1 MKYAYFDYDEQPG
14 LKRWNRALITNGE
27 PLISIIT
34 PFYNEGKDFEQTYN
48 CVMNQTF
55 PWFEWIIM
63 DDGSTDEKSLQILE
77 ELSRKDPRVKV
88 YHQFNSGPSKARNEA
103 IMKACTDYIFPLDA
117 DDLVEPTC
125 LEYEYWALQF
135 NKDASW
141 AFSDSC
147 GFQGQEYIW
156 NPKFVPEKMKKS
168 NLLSITALIRK
179 EDAIAVGNYRDE
191 KFYFNEDWHFW
202 LKLMSEG
209 KFPVQLQGEV
219 LFWYRRSQTG
229 VLSAVKSDKDSITRN
244 EKIILEQAEYVI
256 KPEKPVIYPASVY
269 NAYKSISSSNW
280 NRKIFA
286 KHNKIHIMCLFPW
299 LNMGGADKFNLD
311 LLEGLDRTCYEI
323 TIITTVKAENEWIQK
338 FRRITPDIF
347 NLPNF
352 LSPDNY
358 PEFIDYIIKS
368 REIDLIF
375 QSNSLDGYYLLPWIR
390 QKYPRIAIV
399 DYVHMEEWY
408 WRNGGYAR
416 DSSVLQSIVEH
427 TYICNNASKN
437 VMIHQMG
444 KKPELIDTVHIGI
457 DEKYFDPRKIRP
469 GLLYRELNIE
479 QNRPIVLFICR
490 LNPQKRPFL
499 MLKIAEKVKQK
510 IEDVAFVVIGDGP
523 QGDEMQDKVESMN
536 LEGNVYFLGAK
547 DEVRPYYRDA
557 KVTLVC
563 SMKEGLSL
571 TAYESCAM
579 GTPVI
584 TADVGGQSDL
594 IDENVGALIPCM
606 QDEEKD
612 FDSREF
618 PMDEINAYVDAVV
631 DLLSDREKW
640 KKLSV
645 NCRRR
650 IEEGFTI
657 NNMICKMDSEFK
669 RIVKSPEMLAERMHI
684 SEVLQLLG
692 NLPGEL
698 YTLHIDVEAKPVP
711 KTCNYI
717 RSKLRIGNDEVSA
730 RLEECEK
737 VLERHEE
744 VVCRHEEVVCRHE
757 EVVCRHEEVVCR
769 HEESINHQ
777 WGVQKWHEERL
788 QRLENNMFR
797 RIVKKITQLL
807 H

>member
-1 MKYAYFDYDEQPG
+1 MKYEYFDYDIQPG
-14 LKRWNRALITNGE
+14 LKRWNRKLVTDSK

-34 PFYNEGKDFEQTYN
+34 PFYNEGKDFGQTYN
-48 CVMNQTF
+48 CVIDQTF

-63 DDGSTDEKSLQILE
+63 DDGSTDEESLQVLD
-77 ELSRKDPRVKV
+77 ELAMTDRRIKV
-88 YHQFNSGPSKARNEA
+88 YHQANGGPSKARNEA
-103 IMKACTDYIFPLDA
+103 IAKASTDYIFPLDA
-117 DDLVEPTC
+117 DDLIEPTC

-156 NPKFVPEKMKKS
+156 NPKFVPEKMKKN

-202 LKLMSEG
+202 LKMMEKG
-209 KFPVQLQGEV
+209 KFPVQLQGEI
-219 LFWYRRSQTG
+219 LFWYRRSHTG
-229 VLSAVKSDKDSITRN
+229 VLSAVERGKESIERN
-244 EKIILEQAEYVI
+244 EKIISEQAAFVI
-256 KPEKPVIYPASVY
+256 NPEDPVIYPTDSY
-269 NAYKSISSSNW
+269 NAYKGIKGSDW
-280 NRKIFA
+280 EKKVYK
-286 KHNKIHIMCLFPW
+286 KHEKIHILCLFPW
-299 LNMGGADKFNLD
+299 LTMGGADKFNLD
-311 LLEGLDRTCYEI
+311 LLEGLDKNRYEI
-323 TIITTVKAENEWIQK
+323 SIITTTKSENNWIQR
-338 FRRITPDIF
+338 FRKVTPEIF

-352 LSPDNY
+352 LSPENY

-390 QKYPRIAIV
+390 QRHPEVAIV

-408 WRNGGYAR
+408 WRNGGYSR
-416 DSSVLQSIVEH
+416 DSSIFQNVIEH
-427 TYICNNASKN
+427 TYICNNASRN
-437 VMIHQMG
+437 VMIQHMG
-444 KKPELIDTVHIGI
+444 KKPELVDTVHIGI
-457 DEKYFDPRKIRP
+457 DETYFNPDRIKAGI
-469 GLLYRELNIE
+469 LYKELNID
-479 QNRPIVLFICR
+479 QSRPIVLFICR

-499 MLKIAEKVKQK
+499 MLKIADRVRQQ

-523 QGDEMQDKVESMN
+523 QGEEMQEKVESMN
-536 LEGNVYFLGAK
+536 LDGTVYFLGAK

-579 GTPVI
+579 GVPVI

-594 IDENVGALIPCM
+594 IDETVGVLIPCL

-618 PMDEINAYVDAVV
+618 PQAEIKAYTDAIIEIIKNK
-631 DLLSDREKW
+631 EKW
-640 KKLSV
+640 EKLSK
-645 NCRRR
+645 NCRKRV
-650 IEEGFTI
+650 EEGFTI
-657 NNMICKMDSEFK
+657 NNMICKMNSEFQ
-669 RIVKSPEMLAERMHI
+669 RIVKSSEMRAERQRV
-684 SEVLQLLG
+684 SNALQLLDG
-692 NLPGEL
+692 ISGEL
-698 YTLHIDVEAKPVP
+698 YTVHIDTGSKPVINVNSGF
-711 KTCNYI
+711 K
-717 RSKLRIGNDEVSA
+717 SGIGNSEICT

-744 VVCRHEEVVCRHE
+744 VICRHEEVVCRHE
-757 EVVCRHEEVVCR
+757 EVVCRHED
-769 HEESINHQ
+769 SINHQ

-788 QRLENNMFR
+788 QRIEKTILGKVAAKLR
-797 RIVKKITQLL
+797 QIL